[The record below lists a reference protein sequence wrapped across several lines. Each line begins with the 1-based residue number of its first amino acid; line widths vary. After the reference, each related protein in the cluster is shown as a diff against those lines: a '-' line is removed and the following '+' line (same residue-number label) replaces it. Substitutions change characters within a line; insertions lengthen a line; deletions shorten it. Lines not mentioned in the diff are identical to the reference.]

1 MTSSMTTA
9 SAAPIVPDKSTSPG
23 DRVSI
28 TSSFPRSIVD
38 LSFINFVLKIITLG
52 IYTFWARTEERK
64 RIWASVR
71 LNEEPLTYTGTG
83 KELFLGFLI
92 VFGLLILP
100 TTLMVT
106 GLLLYIGNPKSTIVV
121 AVQFGLYG
129 VFLYLYGVAIYSS
142 QRYILARTT
151 WRGIRG
157 RLDGSAWSYG
167 WTSFWTLLLLPLSLG
182 WAVPW
187 RSTKLRKIMTND
199 TRFGSQSLQFT
210 GNARPLYRPFAIFW
224 ITMFLLICVAMLIT
238 GASTAIVNVNINPR
252 LETEASK
259 NMKIVLGFAII
270 FTLLLA
276 YLLYK
281 ILSAWYRARAFNY
294 FASATKLD
302 NARFKG
308 TATGPGLVWLAVS
321 NFLITI
327 FSLGILS
334 PVVLCRRT
342 LYFVNNLG
350 LDGNVNLNAIAQAS
364 KQDIKY
370 GEGLAQALDIDVF

>member
-1 MTSSMTTA
+1 MTGSMTTT
-9 SAAPIVPDKSTSPG
+9 SAVPIVSDKSTIPG
-23 DRVSI
+23 DGVSI
-28 TSSFPRSIVD
+28 TSSFPRSIID
-38 LSFINFVLKIITLG
+38 LSFINFALKIITLG

-83 KELFLGFLI
+83 KELLLGFLI
-92 VFGLLILP
+92 VFGLVISP
-100 TTLMVT
+100 TTLMVA
-106 GLLLYIGNPKSTIVV
+106 GLVLYIGDALSPIVV
-121 AVQFGLYG
+121 AVQCALYG
-129 VFLYLYGVAIYSS
+129 GFLYLYGVAIYSS

-167 WTSFWTLLLLPLSLG
+167 WTAFWTLFLLPLSLG

-199 TRFGSQSLQFT
+199 TRFGSQALQFT

-294 FASATKLD
+294 FASVTKLD

-308 TATGPGLVWLAVS
+308 TATGPGLVWLAVT
-321 NFLITI
+321 NFLITV

-342 LYFVNNLG
+342 LYFVTNLS
-350 LDGNVNLNAIAQAS
+350 LDGKVNLNAIAQTS